1 MYSKDEFRQ
10 GVINMRN
17 RDSKLRNE
25 GEYWTDEERRQLAA
39 NYIGGMGITE
49 MAILFQRSEQAICQQ
64 LAVLGLFNNP
74 VILSCCLPVSSH
86 SRALFPTSADSGI
99 SFVLAS
105 ISSRTPSGCACAS
118 THRCLAAASSY
129 PPVCSSCPILL

>member
-74 VILSCCLPVSSH
+74 ITQRKSGPREPQCLCKNC
-86 SRALFPTSADSGI
+86 RADCSKCPLKMD
-99 SFVLAS
+99 
-105 ISSRTPSGCACAS
+105 C
-118 THRCLAAASSY
+118 HREQEVTEC
-129 PPVCSSCPILL
+129 